1 MSESKIIEE
10 THDAFEKA
18 LQHLQDILRSVR
30 TGRASS
36 AIVDNIRVDYYGTQT
51 PINQLAAVSVPEP
64 RQIVIKPFDASV
76 LDEISKAIMKSDLG
90 INPQSDGKVLRLS
103 MPALSGDQRKKY
115 ASKVKDMVEDTRVA
129 MRNGRREMNKKADA
143 ALKDSTITEDE
154 NRKLHE
160 RIQESLKEY
169 EKKLDGILEHKTA
182 EIMEV

>member
-143 ALKDSTITEDE
+143 ALKDSTVTEDE